1 MEDYYCPKC
10 HSKLEMYSGCGSVGY
25 FCHSCKVLI
34 SRSKM
39 LTEQQMKE
47 ETVKDAPKDP
57 DNAN

>member
-10 HSKLEMYSGCGSVGY
+10 HSKLEMYTGCGSVGY
-25 FCHSCKVLI
+25 FCHTCKVLI

-47 ETVKDAPKDP
+47 EAAKQPLP
-57 DNAN
+57 DHDDIN